1 MDSPFPDGAWRGF
14 YVYPTDDSRHYM
26 DLRLTFRE
34 GTLSGVGDD
43 DVGPFVI
50 RGQYDV
56 LTLEV
61 HWTKTYIGRHS
72 VFYKGYGEP
81 ARIWGTWELSGM
93 TGGFKIWP
101 GDGDGSLKR
110 TAEAEVEE
118 PDRAWLPVAT
128 PSGGGAPTPG
138 SLHCSAAC

>member
-1 MDSPFPDGAWRGF
+1 MSDDSPFPSGPWRGF
-14 YVYPTDDSRHYM
+14 YVYPTDDSRHAM
-26 DLRLTFRE
+26 SLRLAFLD

-50 RGQYDV
+50 KGRYDA

-81 ARIWGTWELSGM
+81 ARIWGTWELPGLS
-93 TGGFKIWP
+93 GGFKIWP
-101 GDGDGSLKR
+101 GDGDGSSQE
-110 TAEAEVEE
+110 TAEDQVEE
-118 PDRAWLPVAT
+118 PVDAVLSSR
-128 PSGGGAPTPG
+128 S
-138 SLHCSAAC
+138 